1 MSQEK
6 LEKIDL
12 WIAQATREIELSEP
26 STDRSQFPLRD
37 LFASIAEKSGDLPGL
52 EEFHKA
58 AKHTAELIETILFSG
73 ESYTAGQLE
82 TLANLATQLADLRSG
97 NAEAFVPPAE
107 PAKSGDASAE
117 LEKIDLWL
125 SQASR
130 EILLSEPGTDRSQ
143 FPLRDLFGSIEQ
155 KSRHL
160 PGLEEFHK
168 AAEHANSLIEEI
180 LFSGKNYTAEQLE
193 TLGSLASQLEDLR
206 SGNATVFN
214 APASAPK
221 AASPT
226 APAAPK
232 KAAAVAEVEGDEYT
246 SINLEA
252 DGDILHEFS
261 NEAREHLDNIEQ
273 GVLVLEDQPDDAEM
287 LSSIFRAFHTFKG
300 ASGFLRLMPVNRLS
314 HELENL
320 LDLARSGKLVLNPF
334 VIDLILEGRDVLKK
348 FTDELQIQLSGEK
361 PVEPI
366 HVAVNKL
373 VQRVRGVIENPTAP
387 PTEPKPSETEEGKP
401 DAPALKSSGGSDS
414 VKAVSNVMKVDTR
427 KFDSLVELVG
437 ELVIAQSQVSQH
449 PDLVNLGS
457 RQVTRNLSQLSTIAL
472 ELQKIAMSLRMVA
485 IKGTF
490 QKMIRLVRDLNAS
503 TGKSV
508 DLVITG
514 EDTEMDRTMVEE
526 LADPLMHMIRNSVD
540 HGIEPLEKRLESG
553 KSGKGTVRLS
563 AFHQGGSIVVEIAD
577 DGAGLNTRRILDKAV
592 ERGIVPAGATLSDKE
607 IFDLIFAPGFST
619 AETITGIS
627 GRGVGMDVVKQNIA
641 KMRGKI
647 EIDSV
652 PGAGTTFRIFLPLT
666 LAIIDGLIARV
677 GDERFIFPTLSVCES
692 FRPTPQMIT
701 RVQGKGEVVK
711 VRDRL
716 CPILRL
722 YDHFQI
728 TPRTTEPCE
737 GLLIVVE
744 SANQR
749 RCIMVDELI
758 GKQEVV
764 IKSLDE
770 RFKSNKCV
778 AGAAIMGDGRVG
790 LILDA
795 RELVQAAA
803 PATNLA

>member
-6 LEKIDL
+6 LDKIDI
-12 WIAQATREIELSEP
+12 WIGQA
-26 STDRSQFPLRD
+26 
-37 LFASIAEKSGDLPGL
+37 A
-52 EEFHKA
+52 
-58 AKHTAELIETILFSG
+58 
-73 ESYTAGQLE
+73 
-82 TLANLATQLADLRSG
+82 
-97 NAEAFVPPAE
+97 
-107 PAKSGDASAE
+107 
-117 LEKIDLWL
+117 
-125 SQASR
+125 R

-143 FPLRDLFGSIEQ
+143 FPLRDILSSIAE
-155 KSRHL
+155 KSEGL
-160 PGLEEFHK
+160 VGLEEFHK
-168 AAEHANSLIEEI
+168 CAAHAAALIEDI
-180 LFSGKNYTAEQLE
+180 LFSGQLYTAAQLDV
-193 TLGSLASQLEDLR
+193 LGSLASQLSDLR
-206 SGNATVFN
+206 SGNATLFVPPD
-214 APASAPK
+214 APR
-221 AASPT
+221 
-226 APAAPK
+226 
-232 KAAAVAEVEGDEYT
+232 AVAEHGVTPSPAAAESGPPPDLDEHT
-246 SINLEA
+246 SIDIQA

-273 GVLVLEDQPDDAEM
+273 GILILEDQPGDAAI

-300 ASGFLRLMPVNRLS
+300 ASGFLRLLPVNRLS

-320 LDLARSGKLVLNPF
+320 LDLARSGKLVPTPP
-334 VIDLILEGRDVLKK
+334 VIDLILEGRDVLKN
-348 FTDELQIQLSGEK
+348 FTDELQLQLSGEK
-361 PVEPI
+361 PLAPI
-366 HVAVNKL
+366 HVPVNDL
-373 VQRVRGVIENPTAP
+373 VERVRVVIENPGAAP
-387 PTEPKPSETEEGKP
+387 EPAEGPIEPSRP
-401 DAPALKSSGGSDS
+401 KSSAAGEP
-414 VKAVSNVMKVDTR
+414 VKTVSTVMKVDTR

-457 RQVTRNLSQLSTIAL
+457 RQLARNLSQLSQIAL

-490 QKMIRLVRDLNAS
+490 QKMIRLVRDLNAG
-503 TGKSV
+503 TGKDV
-508 DLVITG
+508 DLVILG

-540 HGIEPLEKRLESG
+540 HGIESPEKRFAAG
-553 KSGKGTVRLS
+553 KPAKGTVRLS
-563 AFHQGGSIVVEIAD
+563 AFHQGGSIVIEIAD
-577 DGAGLNTRRILDKAV
+577 DGAGLNTRRILEKAV
-592 ERGIVPAGATLSDKE
+592 ERGIVDSGATLSDSD
-607 IFDLIFAPGFST
+607 IHDLIFAPGFST
-619 AETITGIS
+619 AEKITGIS

-652 PGAGTTFRIFLPLT
+652 PGTGTTFRIFLPLT

-677 GDERFIFPTLSVCES
+677 GEERYIFPTLSVCES
-692 FRPTPQMIT
+692 FRPTPDMVT

-716 CPILRL
+716 RPILRL
-722 YDHFQI
+722 YSHFNI
-728 TPRTTEPCE
+728 VPRTTDPCQ

-778 AGAAIMGDGRVG
+778 AGAAILGDGRVG
-790 LILDA
+790 LILDP
-795 RELVQAAA
+795 RELVHAGTVNAQAA
-803 PATNLA
+803 